1 MGKMEAII
9 EVLNR
14 NLIAIMTSALILASA
29 GFCLKLTSSN
39 PIVAELGLLLGRGT
53 FLSLAMVAAIL
64 PMLLL
69 LFDRAI
75 EATTYH
81 AAFYREVKR

>member
-1 MGKMEAII
+1 MCI
-9 EVLNR
+9 R
-14 NLIAIMTSALILASA
+14 D
-29 GFCLKLTSSN
+29 SSN